1 MTVAYHTRTALAA
14 TLGLAAAA
22 WVVTVRQM
30 HGMDMGVATQLGS
43 FAFFVALWAAMMAAM
58 MLPGLAPAGVRRAR
72 TRGALRAPVPFV
84 ASHLGGWTL
93 AGALL
98 HAPYRPHGTSV
109 ARRVRIAARL
119 D

>member
-58 MLPGLAPAGVRRAR
+58 MLPGLAPAVSRRAR
-72 TRGALRAPVPFV
+72 TRGAVRAAVPFV
-84 ASHLGGWTL
+84 ASYLVVWTL
-93 AGALL
+93 RVPPLS
-98 HAPYRPHGTSV
+98 APC
-109 ARRVRIAARL
+109 
-119 D
+119 